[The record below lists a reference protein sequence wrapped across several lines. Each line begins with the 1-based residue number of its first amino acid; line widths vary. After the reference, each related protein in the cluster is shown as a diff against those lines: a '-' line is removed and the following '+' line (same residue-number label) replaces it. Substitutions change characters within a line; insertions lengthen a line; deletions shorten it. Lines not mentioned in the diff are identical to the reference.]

1 MDASSLNHG
10 VSWAPYLALKHVAGS
25 DRPIFYSVS
34 EKKMHAGDEAGEL
47 TNTNSW
53 ATPQGWILVRDA
65 PSLATYL
72 VDPRNPTDTGRIP
85 LPHLHEEN
93 LSTFCTCL
101 LSDYYPANPA
111 QTSSSCCHVLLVET
125 DAPIIWYCRI
135 GDKEWTRHEYDIGTL
150 DYDDGHSE
158 KLVIC
163 PIVACRG
170 KFYFNGCDFT
180 EVGVIAFC
188 PEPVFSSITINNA
201 ITIMPKGCWK
211 TFMIESAQELYMV
224 SLMSCL
230 DLDVVHRFSVHK
242 MDFVRDEWIQV
253 DDIGDDRVFLL
264 ASWYFGAS
272 RPADE
277 CGLQRNCVYV
287 PYPWNKVMMVFN
299 LRDGTTELQDLD
311 GTPACDQALWI
322 LPTHP

>member
-25 DRPIFYSVS
+25 DRPIFYSIS
-34 EKKMHAGDEAGEL
+34 DKKVDAEDEAGEL
-47 TNTNSW
+47 SNTNCW

-65 PSLATYL
+65 PSLTTYL
-72 VDPRNPTDTGRIP
+72 VDPCNLTDTGRIQ
-85 LPHLHEEN
+85 LPHLEEEN

-101 LSDYYPANPA
+101 LSDYPNPD
-111 QTSSSCCHVLLVET
+111 QTITTTSSCLVLLVET

-135 GDKEWTRHEYDIGTL
+135 GDEEWMRHEYDIGTL

-170 KFYFNGCDFT
+170 KFYFDGCDLT
-180 EVGVIAFC
+180 EEVGVIDFC
-188 PEPVFSSITINNA
+188 PAPVFSSITISNT
-201 ITIMPKGCWK
+201 ITMPTGCRK
-211 TFMIESAQELYMV
+211 TFMIESGQELYMV

-230 DLDVVHRFSVHK
+230 DLDVVHRFSVHR
-242 MDFVRDEWIQV
+242 MARDEWVQV
-253 DDIGDDRVFLL
+253 DDIGDRVFLL

-272 RPADE
+272 RSADE
-277 CGLQRNCVYV
+277 CGLQRNCVYA

-299 LRDGTTELQDLD
+299 LGDGTTKLQDLD
-311 GTPACDQALWI
+311 GAPASDQALWV